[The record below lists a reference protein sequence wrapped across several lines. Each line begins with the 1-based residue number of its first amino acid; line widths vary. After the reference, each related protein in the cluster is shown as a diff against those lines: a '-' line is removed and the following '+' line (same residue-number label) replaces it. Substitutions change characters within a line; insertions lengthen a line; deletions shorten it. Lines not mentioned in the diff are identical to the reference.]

1 MASVTHIAGD
11 DQSIATRA
19 WLIVLLL
26 FFVQMTN
33 FVDKTVVSLAAGHIM
48 EEFNLSTE
56 EYGIIGGAF
65 FSLYAVSGL
74 LVAFFITPRYR
85 PRKIIAVML
94 LIWSL
99 VQLPIVFAAS
109 FPILILCR
117 ALLGMG
123 EGAATPTALNATHEW
138 FPNKA
143 RNMPSALVMF
153 GTTVGSMVAAPIL
166 TATIQMYGWRSA
178 FLACAILGA
187 TVFCLW
193 LLLSRDGPY
202 GAAPMETAGAS
213 PGAADATPEETA
225 LTSGKALWL
234 EPTLLGATVA
244 GTACYWLAGFQ
255 VSWLAPYLTELTQ
268 DLTRAGW
275 LLSLIFAFQAS
286 CTLGVSFVSQRMLRR
301 GFSSRVARS
310 FTIGVSMAVTGL
322 AFIAAELVSGET
334 GKIILIAIAVG
345 MQGPVFPL
353 CAAII
358 SEVTPLGQRN
368 KAMTIILSIVT
379 LAAFPSSILIGVLV
393 GAPGLGW
400 FAALAMNGAVAIF
413 GACFCFF
420 MINPER
426 SLARRAAL
434 AEEMSA

>member
-1 MASVTHIAGD
+1 MASVAHIVSD
-11 DQSIATRA
+11 DQPVAARA
-19 WLIVLLL
+19 WLIVFLL
-26 FFVQMTN
+26 FLVQMMN
-33 FVDKTVVSLAAGHIM
+33 FIDKSVVSLAAGQIM
-48 EEFNLSTE
+48 AEFDLSTE
-56 EYGIIGGAF
+56 QYGIIGGAF
-65 FSLYAVSGL
+65 FSLYAASGL
-74 LVAFFITPRYR
+74 VVAFLITPRFR

-123 EGAATPTALNATHEW
+123 EGPATPTVLNATHEW

-143 RNMPSALVMF
+143 RNMPSAVVMF
-153 GTTVGSMVAAPIL
+153 GTTVGSMVSAPIL
-166 TATIQMYGWRSA
+166 AMTIQMFGWRSA

-187 TVFCLW
+187 TVLCLW

-202 GAAPMETAGAS
+202 GATSAEVISPSPKETQS
-213 PGAADATPEETA
+213 VPR
-225 LTSGKALWL
+225 KALWL
-234 EPTLLGATVA
+234 EPTLLGATAA
-244 GTACYWLAGFQ
+244 GTACYWMAGFQ
-255 VSWLAPYLTELTQ
+255 VTWLAPYLTTLTQ
-268 DLTRAGW
+268 DLTRVGW
-275 LLSLIFAFQAS
+275 LLSIIFVFQAS

-322 AFIAAELVSGET
+322 AFIAAELVPGEAS
-334 GKIILIAIAVG
+334 KIVLIAIAVG

-358 SEVTPLGQRN
+358 SEVTPLAQRN

-393 GAPGLGW
+393 GAPGFGW
-400 FAALAMNGAVAIF
+400 FAALAMNGAVAIL

-420 MINPER
+420 VINPER
-426 SLARRAAL
+426 SLARRAAS
-434 AEEMSA
+434 AELISV